1 MYVCGGGNTAL
12 PGVKKRNE
20 SSVGFF
26 FDTCVYI
33 QYCNQRN
40 CRCASCRAKMQAGY
54 VAFNH
59 KLNPG

>member
-1 MYVCGGGNTAL
+1 MYVCEGGNTAL

-20 SSVGFF
+20 SSVGSFL
-26 FDTCVYI
+26 TPVYI
-33 QYCNQRN
+33 FSTVIKGIVNV
-40 CRCASCRAKMQAGY
+40 QAGY